1 MRIPAF
7 EDTYSGSSRMTTSE
21 DHMSDDVLNAN
32 LKFPLVNTYI
42 SFGFDQMGKQ
52 SIHKILVLM

>member
-1 MRIPAF
+1 
-7 EDTYSGSSRMTTSE
+7 
-21 DHMSDDVLNAN
+21 MSDDVLNAN